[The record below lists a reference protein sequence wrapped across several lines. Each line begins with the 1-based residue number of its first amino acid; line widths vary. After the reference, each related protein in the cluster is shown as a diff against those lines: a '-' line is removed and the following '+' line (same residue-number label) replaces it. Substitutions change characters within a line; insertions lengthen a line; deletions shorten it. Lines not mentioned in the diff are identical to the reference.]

1 MIDRIL
7 RILAINPG
15 STSTKIAVFD
25 NEECRFEETICHS
38 SDELHACGSIIGQ
51 KDMRSG
57 HIARALKENGV
68 EPGSIHAVVGR
79 CGLVKPIESGTYAI
93 NSAMIADL
101 MRPHSKEHAAVL
113 GALIADDLGHCW
125 NVPAFVVDPV
135 VVDEMEPCAKLSG
148 LAGIERR
155 SVFHAL
161 NTKSVV
167 RKAAASLGIA
177 YEDGRFIAVHMGGG
191 ITVSAHRYG
200 RVIDVNDAMGGDGPF
215 TPDRS
220 GSLPVGPIIDMCF
233 SGEYTYEQMREFISQ
248 KGGVQSYLGTND
260 MREVETMI
268 KQGDEFAALVTDA
281 MAYQICKD
289 IGAMFV
295 VLDGRANAIVLTG
308 GIAHSTRFT
317 ALIKKR
323 VDTLAPVLTY
333 AGENEMQALA
343 EGGLR
348 ALRDPKQLLTYL

>member
-1 MIDRIL
+1 
-7 RILAINPG
+7 
-15 STSTKIAVFD
+15 
-25 NEECRFEETICHS
+25 
-38 SDELHACGSIIGQ
+38 
-51 KDMRSG
+51 
-57 HIARALKENGV
+57 
-68 EPGSIHAVVGR
+68 
-79 CGLVKPIESGTYAI
+79 
-93 NSAMIADL
+93 MIADL
-101 MRPHSKEHAAVL
+101 MRPHAKEHAAVL